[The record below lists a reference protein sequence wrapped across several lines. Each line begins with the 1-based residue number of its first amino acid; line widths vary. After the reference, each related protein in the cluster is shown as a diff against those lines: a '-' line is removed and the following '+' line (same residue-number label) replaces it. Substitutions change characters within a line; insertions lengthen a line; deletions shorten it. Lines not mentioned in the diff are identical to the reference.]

1 MPSSLPLRSPNVI
14 VVVAEGRRGITGG
27 NRPAARLVLFVFPFC
42 FFSTFFRALPVVVEV
57 VVIIFFFFVVVAAV
71 VVVVFFFLFFFFFFL
86 SC

>member
-27 NRPAARLVLFVFPFC
+27 NRPAARSVLFVFPFC
-42 FFSTFFRALPVVVEV
+42 FFSTFFRALPVVVV
-57 VVIIFFFFVVVAAV
+57 VVVIFFFFVVVAV
-71 VVVVFFFLFFFFFFL
+71 VVVFFFFLFFFFFL